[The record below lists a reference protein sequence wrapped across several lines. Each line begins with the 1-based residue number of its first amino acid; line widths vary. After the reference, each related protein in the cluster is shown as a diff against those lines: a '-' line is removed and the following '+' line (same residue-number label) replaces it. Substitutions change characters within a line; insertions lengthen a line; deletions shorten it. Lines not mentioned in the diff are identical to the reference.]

1 MNDLIDF
8 ALQTKFE
15 KVKKLRNNL
24 EEFNKLLNWR
34 KFLKYFPTRSS
45 FVGRP
50 EYEKILMIKIL
61 FLQSCYNLSDEELEY
76 QIHDRFSFQQFLN
89 FPESIPDYSTIWR
102 FREELT
108 EGNLIEDI
116 WSELQRQMIN
126 HGITIEKGVI
136 QDAKFITA
144 DPGKKHSGM
153 TGRGREAKT
162 SRNAD
167 GSWTKKG
174 KKNIFGYKMHTKVDL
189 KTKLIT
195 CMGLSTAK
203 THDGRVD
210 LAENGEVIYRDRGYS
225 GMGIRAKGDATM
237 KRGKLE
243 PHEILRNKRISRL
256 RCRGEHPY
264 GTMTRS
270 LKAGHTK
277 LTTLTRVYIQQTFVC
292 IVYNLH
298 RLKFLLKNLVA

>member
-1 MNDLIDF
+1 MNTLTNF
-8 ALQTKFE
+8 ALRDKFE

-24 EEFNKLLNWR
+24 EQFNKILNWR
-34 KFLKYFPTRSS
+34 KFLRFFPSKSS

-61 FLQSCYNLSDEELEY
+61 FLQGTYGLSDEELEY
-76 QIHDRFSFQQFLN
+76 QIHDRLSFQQFLS

-144 DPGKKHSGM
+144 DPGKTNSGID
-153 TGRGREAKT
+153 GRGKEAKT
-162 SRNAD
+162 SRSAD

-174 KKNIFGYKMHTKVDL
+174 K
-189 KTKLIT
+189 
-195 CMGLSTAK
+195 
-203 THDGRVD
+203 
-210 LAENGEVIYRDRGYS
+210 
-225 GMGIRAKGDATM
+225 
-237 KRGKLE
+237 
-243 PHEILRNKRISRL
+243 
-256 RCRGEHPY
+256 
-264 GTMTRS
+264 
-270 LKAGHTK
+270 
-277 LTTLTRVYIQQTFVC
+277 
-292 IVYNLH
+292 
-298 RLKFLLKNLVA
+298 